1 MSTEKLAIHDEQL
14 NQTSGGTLLPYRV
27 KPGDSLAAIAEQ
39 YHVSVSDLARWN
51 NIENPD
57 ILTVGQQLVIKY

>member
-1 MSTEKLAIHDEQL
+1 MALDKVLMDDEQMDAV
-14 NQTSGGTLLPYRV
+14 TGGTVLPYQV

-51 NIENPD
+51 HIENPD
-57 ILTVGQQLVIKY
+57 VLTVGQQLVIKY